1 MSNYQQYKLRIELT
15 TSIITPFQSDTI
27 FGHICWAIHQLDWGT
42 ENDKLQQFLNAYDA
56 KDTKPPL
63 LVSDGLPENHLPKP
77 VLPSVSQEELDKKIP
92 VKKRIDES
100 YRIKNLKKLKYI
112 TKDDF
117 DKLQQTEI
125 NGSKLF
131 DILYNSSTEKYDETA
146 FGLSFVVQHNTI
158 DRIADKVTEGLYSET
173 EKFFSS
179 ENNKYEIY
187 INATDFFTKVDLE
200 RIFEYISLQGFGK
213 NKSTGKG
220 AFNILDLSEKI
231 DLPKAR
237 NPNGFIT
244 LSSYIPRKNDPIEGY
259 YNTLLKFGKLGGTFA
274 AGSPEVGK
282 NPFKKPL
289 IMMCA
294 GSIFKDSEYCEDK
307 IYGSLLQDMHK
318 ENADIRHYAHAFP
331 LGIRIGDSREN
342 S

>member
-1 MSNYQQYKLRIELT
+1 MGNYQQYKLQIELT
-15 TSIITPFQSDTI
+15 SSIITPFQSDTI
-27 FGHICWAIHQLDWGT
+27 FGHICWAIHQLDWGAV
-42 ENDKLQQFLNAYDA
+42 NDKLQQFLNAYDA

-63 LVSDGLPENHLPKP
+63 LVSDGFPENHLPKP
-77 VLPSVSQEELDKKIP
+77 VLPSVSQEELDKKVP

-100 YRIKNLKKLKYI
+100 YRIKSLKKLKYV
-112 TKDDF
+112 TRDDF
-117 DKLQQTEI
+117 EKLQQKEI
-125 NGSKLF
+125 NSSNLF

-146 FGLSFVVQHNTI
+146 FGLPFVVQHNTI

-173 EKFFSS
+173 ENFFST

-187 INATDFFTKVDLE
+187 ISATDFFTKVDLE

-220 AFNILDLSEKI
+220 AFNILDISEQV
-231 DLPKAR
+231 DLPKTK

-244 LSSYIPRKNDPIEGY
+244 LSSYIPRKNDPAEGY

-274 AGSPEVGK
+274 TGSLKVGK

-294 GSIFKDSEYCEDK
+294 GSIFKDNEYYEGK
-307 IYGSLLQDMHK
+307 IYGSLLQNIHK
-318 ENADIRHYAHAFP
+318 NTDIRHYAHAFP
-331 LGIRIGDSREN
+331 LGIRIGGPN
-342 S
+342 GNN